1 MSTQTC
7 AQAFIVAL
15 FIIAQMEMIQM
26 FISWWMDK
34 QKVVYLSSGY
44 STIKRNDIDTCYM
57 NGPKSQT

>member
-1 MSTQTC
+1 
-7 AQAFIVAL
+7 
-15 FIIAQMEMIQM
+15 MEMIQM